1 MKFNCGP
8 TWEERY
14 EASEKWHPKFLWWPV
29 RIGRD
34 CIWLE
39 SVWRRRLLQNLK
51 FAAIYGDLWEYRRMT
66 KPTPVE
72 PSPTTPPSSV

>member
-1 MKFNCGP
+1 MRFNCGP

-14 EASEKWHPKFLWWPV
+14 EASKKWHPKFLWWPV

-39 SVWRRRLLQNLK
+39 TVWRRR
-51 FAAIYGDLWEYRRMT
+51 
-66 KPTPVE
+66 E
-72 PSPTTPPSSV
+72 PSKYHLVNMSFGNTAA